1 MKYKTLIPACAMC
14 SCLGGVLPARAAN
27 APDITGTWL
36 ARAKPK
42 SQF

>member
-1 MKYKTLIPACAMC
+1 MKYKTLISTCAMC
-14 SCLGGVLPARAAN
+14 SCLGGVRPVRAAD
-27 APDITGTWL
+27 APDITDTWL